1 MFIKKKQIVNEGP
14 FTKLKIEVLASDK
27 TECQIQVETK
37 YDDFFFDLSVEAA
50 LSLRDFL
57 TEFTCKQN
65 EIKDYILEFSKWKD
79 LNFFESERH
88 LNRPV
93 IYVSYNQKDSKEYS
107 VEQLFDKF
115 MLERNK

>member
-57 TEFTCKQN
+57 TEFTGKQN
-65 EIKDYILEFSKWKD
+65 QIQEYAIEFVEWCDNNFWSKHSIGNWY
-79 LNFFESERH
+79 NTT
-88 LNRPV
+88 
-93 IYVSYNQKDSKEYS
+93 SYSLMKNPLTSK
-107 VEQLFDKF
+107 QLFDKF
-115 MLERNK
+115 MAERNK